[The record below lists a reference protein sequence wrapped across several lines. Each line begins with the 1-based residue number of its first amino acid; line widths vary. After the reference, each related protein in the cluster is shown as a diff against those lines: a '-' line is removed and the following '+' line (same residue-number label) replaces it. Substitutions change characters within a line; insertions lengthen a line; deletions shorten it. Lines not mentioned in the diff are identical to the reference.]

1 MSTNNLC
8 KCGSEIPQ
16 KRIELGYKECVK
28 CSKVEVYGCVD
39 VVYHKT
45 GNTIEI
51 MDKASVEQYNKM
63 ARRTGFGIMSG
74 LRSGKASELPKTPIS
89 NNPVGRDPYLSTG
102 KNFEIIGERAM
113 LKMESTGL
121 EKALEYV
128 KKAVSE
134 FEINQL
140 EGDKLSRILKET
152 HKIAESQNTQKREK
166 SKYNPYGKKEPSLKK
181 EVSEETEWAFK
192 NWRR

>member
-1 MSTNNLC
+1 MLQKSLC
-8 KCGSEIPQ
+8 KCGSEIPE
-16 KRIELGYKECVK
+16 KRTELGYKECVK

-74 LRSGKASELPKTPIS
+74 MRSGKASEPPKTPLS
-89 NNPVGRDPYLSTG
+89 DKPVGRDPYISTG
-102 KNFEIIGERAM
+102 KSFEVVGERAM
-113 LKMESTGL
+113 LKMENHGL

-134 FEINQL
+134 FEINSL

-152 HKIAESQNTQKREK
+152 YKITESLQIKK
-166 SKYNPYGKKEPSLKK
+166 SETTRYNPYGKKEPYMKK

-192 NWRR
+192 NWKR